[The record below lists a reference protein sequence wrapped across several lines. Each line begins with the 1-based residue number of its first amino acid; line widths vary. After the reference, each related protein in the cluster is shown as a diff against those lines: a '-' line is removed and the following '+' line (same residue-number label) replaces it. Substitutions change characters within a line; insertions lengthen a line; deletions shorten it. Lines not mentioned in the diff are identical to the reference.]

1 MLTTANTP
9 ELKVVLFDFGGVLL
23 RLHDPVK
30 TFGIGDTPDDF
41 NRRWIHSPSVI
52 AHESGQIDAALFG
65 ERIVAEMGLP
75 YSPQEFIRRF
85 ANWPDRIS
93 ADTAGLVQRIPKAL
107 DCAILSNTNE
117 LHWALQDIPAV
128 FGGRIDRCFLSFETG
143 LIKPEAA
150 AFHQVADAYSCAP
163 PSILFIDDNPVNI
176 SAATSAGMRA
186 RLCPGVEALESVLA
200 REGVSC

>member
-1 MLTTANTP
+1 MLTTADTP
-9 ELKVVLFDFGGVLL
+9 DLKVVLFDFGGVLL
-23 RLHDPVK
+23 RLNDPVR

-52 AHESGQIDAALFG
+52 AHESGQIDAATFG
-65 ERIVAEMGLP
+65 ERIVAEMALP

-85 ANWPDRIS
+85 GNWPDRIS
-93 ADTAGLVQRIPKAL
+93 AETAGLVQRIPAAL
-107 DCAILSNTNE
+107 DCAILSNTNA
-117 LHWALQDIPAV
+117 LHWAVQDIPGA

-163 PSILFIDDNPVNI
+163 ASILFIDDNAVNVT
-176 SAATSAGMRA
+176 AAERAGMRA
-186 RLCPGVEALESVLA
+186 RLCPGVDALEKLLHRENVLP
-200 REGVSC
+200 

>member
-1 MLTTANTP
+1 MLTANTP

-23 RLHDPVK
+23 RLHDPVQ
-30 TFGIGDTPDDF
+30 TFGIGDTPDGF
-41 NRRWIHSPSVI
+41 YRRWIHSPSVI

-85 ANWPDRIS
+85 GNWPDRIP
-93 ADTAGLVQRIPKAL
+93 ADTAGLVQRIPATL

-117 LHWALQDIPAV
+117 LHWAAQDIPGV

-150 AFHQVADAYSCAP
+150 AFHQVADTYSCAP
-163 PSILFIDDNPVNI
+163 SSILFIDDNPVNV
-176 SAATSAGMRA
+176 SAAKSAGMRA
-186 RLCPGVEALESVLA
+186 RLCPNVEALESVLT

>member
-1 MLTTANTP
+1 MLTTPNSP

-23 RLHDPVK
+23 RLHDPVR

-52 AHESGQIDAALFG
+52 AHESGKIDAALFG
-65 ERIVAEMGLP
+65 ERIVTEMELP
-75 YSPQEFIRRF
+75 YSPQEFIQRF
-85 ANWPDRIS
+85 GNWPDRIS
-93 ADTAGLVQRIPKAL
+93 SDTASLVQRIPVAF

-117 LHWALQDIPAV
+117 LHWAAQDIPGV

-150 AFHQVADAYSCAP
+150 AFHQVAEAYSCAP
-163 PSILFIDDNPVNI
+163 ASILFIDDNPVNVT
-176 SAATSAGMRA
+176 AAEKAGMRA
-186 RLCPGVEALESVLA
+186 RLCPGVEALESVLGN
-200 REGVSC
+200 EGVPC